1 MTYGLA
7 PRPLH
12 EEDVAAVVAAL
23 AQVRR
28 ETPVPDTTPPWRF
41 SGRWFHLGAVARTRT
56 R

>member
-7 PRPLH
+7 PRPLY
-12 EEDVAAVVAAL
+12 EEDVAAVMVAL

-28 ETPVPDTTPPWRF
+28 ETPVVEATPAWRF
-41 SGRWFHLGAVARTRT
+41 SGRWFHHGALARTRT